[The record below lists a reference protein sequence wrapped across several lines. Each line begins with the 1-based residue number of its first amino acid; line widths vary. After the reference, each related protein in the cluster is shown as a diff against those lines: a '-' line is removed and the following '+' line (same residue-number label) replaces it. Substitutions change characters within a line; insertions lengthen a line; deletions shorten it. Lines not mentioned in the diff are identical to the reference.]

1 VIEANAKDLSK
12 LFRID
17 DDSSSQESK
26 LDDEPF
32 KLLLRS
38 KESKNRDWKREYEVL
53 EEVDQWSELK
63 DKETTTQVN
72 EDEDIDDS
80 EDD

>member
-32 KLLLRS
+32 KLLLKS

>member
-1 VIEANAKDLSK
+1 MIEANVKDLSR

-63 DKETTTQVN
+63 DRETTTQVN
-72 EDEDIDDS
+72 EDEDMDDS

>member
-1 VIEANAKDLSK
+1 MIEANAKDLSR

-32 KLLLRS
+32 KLLLKS
-38 KESKNRDWKREYEVL
+38 KESKSRDWKWEYEVL
-53 EEVDQWSELK
+53 EDVDQWSELK
-63 DKETTTQVN
+63 DRENTTQVN
-72 EDEDIDDS
+72 EDEDMDDS